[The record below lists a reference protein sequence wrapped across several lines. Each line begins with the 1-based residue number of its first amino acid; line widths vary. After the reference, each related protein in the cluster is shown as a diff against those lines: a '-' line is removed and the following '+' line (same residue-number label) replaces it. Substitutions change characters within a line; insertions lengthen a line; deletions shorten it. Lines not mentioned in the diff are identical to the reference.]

1 MHALFLTFCA
11 LAVSSIGSTDEQSL
25 FNFVKHIDAAKWPA
39 SMKAV
44 PPDRIESDKEGRIVR
59 LRLDGMQLVPGDF
72 QGLRQLRDLQGISFN
87 YTNITDAQIKKLAAL
102 PHLKG
107 LQLNHTAIGDEGVK
121 NLAELPELQVLC
133 LGGVKASPEAVK
145 ALKQAKPK
153 LSYGYFREGE

>member
-1 MHALFLTFCA
+1 MHAIFLTFCA
-11 LAVSSIGSTDEQSL
+11 LAASSIGSTDEQPL
-25 FNFVKHIDAAKWPA
+25 FNFFKHVNTAMWPA

-44 PPDRIESDKEGRIVR
+44 PPNRIERDKEGRIVR

-72 QGLRQLRDLQGISFN
+72 EGLRQLSDVQGISFN

-107 LQLNHTAIGDEGVK
+107 IQLNHTAIGDEGVK
-121 NLAELPELQVLC
+121 NLAELLELQVLC

-145 ALKQAKPK
+145 SLKQAKPK
-153 LSYGYFREGE
+153 LSYGYFWEAE